1 MSFEQRRDEGTS
13 FTRADTEHLSYE
25 LRRADSGSWQVI
37 LRGPTAS
44 AVAGRLSYITRL
56 RDLSVSAEAVTARI
70 LSDRYHDV
78 DRFLRFA
85 SEAYP
90 VPGEVAEVW
99 AFHPHSPEEGRSEW
113 SGLLRRAKPRRG
125 TGDLGAAR
133 QLGRH
138 MARVMRLHPGIRRAE
153 AIVPVPDETKKR
165 PYSLPYILAEMI
177 ADILD
182 IPLVPS
188 LVRKAQ
194 STPEAKKLSPIE
206 RRIMLAGS
214 FVVSSESPRRVVVVD
229 DVVETGATLDAIARS
244 LRANGT
250 ATVCVAAAYRGHA
263 SR

>member
-1 MSFEQRRDEGTS
+1 MSFEQRRDRG
-13 FTRADTEHLSYE
+13 TRADAPGHLSYE
-25 LRRADSGSWQVI
+25 LREADDGRWQVS
-37 LRGPTAS
+37 LRGPAS
-44 AVAGRLSYITRL
+44 SEVAARLADIAPLFDLSTSHDEVTVLVEAGRH
-56 RDLSVSAEAVTARI
+56 
-70 LSDRYHDV
+70 HDV

-90 VPGEVAEVW
+90 VPTPVGEFW
-99 AFHPHSPEEGRSEW
+99 AFHPHAPEEGRSEW
-113 SGLLRRAKPRRG
+113 SGLLRQAKPRRG
-125 TGDLGAAR
+125 VGDLGAAR
-133 QLGRH
+133 QLGRR
-138 MARVMRLHPGIRRAE
+138 MARAMRLHPGIRRAD
-153 AIVPVPDETKKR
+153 AVVPVPDGERKR